1 MHRWHCGACTPEYC
15 ATAFLWGRAGASL
28 FPADRR
34 SIVALRDRVRT
45 AMLER
50 SGSGRLECVESTGLG
65 LFLNTL
71 LIMSISVAATYN
83 HWACAVVAD
92 NTIWGV
98 QEAAASRLS
107 RRVVFHVKH
116 EGMCF
121 T

>member
-1 MHRWHCGACTPEYC
+1 
-15 ATAFLWGRAGASL
+15 
-28 FPADRR
+28 
-34 SIVALRDRVRT
+34 
-45 AMLER
+45 MLER
-50 SGSGRLECVESTGLG
+50 SGSGRLEWVELTGFG
-65 LFLNTL
+65 LFLKIF
-71 LIMSISVAATYN
+71 LIMSTSISATYN